1 MGPWKNITTVKLVNK
16 GFSDFVQKIL
26 DWQEI
31 SALFFSCLIDFIQQP
46 DFISKVST
54 APERWLLV
62 VLLALCHISL
72 LNDQGIKMYDIFED
86 PQNGPVCQPCPACL
100 SVTACCLL
108 VFSNAAFT
116 FRAVTVQRRHVRQE
130 LSMDRHFKITYWM
143 NCTRS
148 SLWLFRNIF
157 FFPFMHQEA

>member
-1 MGPWKNITTVKLVNK
+1 M
-16 GFSDFVQKIL
+16 
-26 DWQEI
+26 
-31 SALFFSCLIDFIQQP
+31 
-46 DFISKVST
+46 
-54 APERWLLV
+54 
-62 VLLALCHISL
+62 
-72 LNDQGIKMYDIFED
+72 NDQGIKMYDIFED

-143 NCTRS
+143 NCTHS
-148 SLWLFRNIF
+148 SLWLQNYNKYNNYNKRQNQDNDDLYNGGCSFIENWIVQCNARWLFLKLIKIELAFLHLAFLVLDNDFDKVIHLISLIF
-157 FFPFMHQEA
+157 